1 MDQWKIVMNISQ
13 AIDQLRQG
21 KIIAYPTETVWGLGV
36 LADKEDP
43 IEKLIKLKGRELAK
57 GISLLVRDLSML
69 DEWAEM
75 GKEKEKNFLEVVWPG
90 PVTVVLPAKNKVSP
104 LLHGGTQEIG
114 LRISSHPLVQKLMD
128 ELDVPLTTTSANISG
143 FPPARNRSELFWL
156 PHEVGVLDEDENK
169 GVISETGES
178 LPSTVLSLKNQKI
191 KLLREGSIS
200 FEEIK
205 LLAKTFSFSISL
217 ESSCQ

>member
-90 PVTVVLPAKNKVSP
+90 PVTVPV
-104 LLHGGTQEIG
+104 
-114 LRISSHPLVQKLMD
+114 
-128 ELDVPLTTTSANISG
+128 TSVV
-143 FPPARNRSELFWL
+143 R
-156 PHEVGVLDEDENK
+156 K
-169 GVISETGES
+169 
-178 LPSTVLSLKNQKI
+178 
-191 KLLREGSIS
+191 
-200 FEEIK
+200 
-205 LLAKTFSFSISL
+205 
-217 ESSCQ
+217 